1 MCPAKMA
8 KGVEVVE
15 EGIFSAKD
23 YEDPLSAPLIDPKEL
38 GSWSFYRPLIANLP
52 PTNAAALAF
61 SASTGGHI
69 NPAVTFGLFLARKVS
84 LIRAVMYMVAQ
95 CAGAI
100 CGVGLVKLFQS
111 SSYETHKGGANML
124 APGYNKGTGLG
135 AEMIRTSVLVYTVF
149 SAADPKRSAR
159 DSHVPLEIIDAA
171 TSWLRWVFVDLEIR
185 IGTRALVFHVF
196 FLQK

>member
-1 MCPAKMA
+1 MWLIESPAKMA

-38 GSWSFYRPLIANLP
+38 GSWSFYRPLIAK
-52 PTNAAALAF
+52 AR
-61 SASTGGHI
+61 GHI